1 MNCRLN
7 ICKEKARNIRNLKS
21 KMKME
26 NRTEISSLGEF
37 GLIDHLTQNIE
48 LQNASSIVGVGDD
61 AAVIDHF
68 GKQTVVTTDLL
79 IEGVHFDLMYTP
91 LKHLGYKSVIV
102 NLSDVYAM
110 NATPTQITM
119 SIGISNRF
127 GVEALDEFYEGVYAA
142 CEKYGV
148 DLVGGDTASSQKG
161 FIISVTAIG
170 EVTPDKFV
178 KRSTAQKGD
187 LLCVSGD
194 LGAAYLGLLFLERE
208 KKIFLESP
216 SVQPDLE
223 GESYVVGRLLKPE
236 ARKNIIDFLAE
247 HSIIP
252 TSMMDISDGLSS
264 EIIHICKQSNLGC
277 VLYEEKIPVAE
288 ATKNAAFKFEI
299 DPTACALSGGEDY
312 ELLFT
317 IHQSDYEKIVLSE
330 EISVIGHM
338 TDAAEGAKIITK
350 GNNEFPITAQGWDA
364 IEEKLNSSMKI
375 LFNMQCVREDWQL
388 APDSH
393 RDGNWQT
400 ANSYSFGKG
409 FFFLP
414 IVYCLLSIAYLQ
426 FLFRI

>member
-1 MNCRLN
+1 MS
-7 ICKEKARNIRNLKS
+7 EQ
-21 KMKME
+21 
-26 NRTEISSLGEF
+26 RTEISSLGEF
-37 GLIDHLTQNIE
+37 GLIEHLTRNIE

-68 GKQTVVTTDLL
+68 GKQTVITTDLL

-119 SIGISNRF
+119 SLGISNRF

-148 DLVGGDTASSQKG
+148 DLIGGDTASSQKG

-170 EVTPDKFV
+170 EVTPDKYV
-178 KRSTAQKGD
+178 MRSGAKNGD
-187 LLCVSGD
+187 LVCVSGD
-194 LGAAYLGLLFLERE
+194 LGGAYIGLLFLERE
-208 KKIFLESP
+208 KQIYLENP
-216 SVQPDLE
+216 AIQPDLE

-236 ARKNIIDFLAE
+236 AGKNIIDFFAE
-247 HSIIP
+247 HSITP

-264 EIIHICKQSNLGC
+264 EILHICKESNVGC

-288 ATKNAAFKFEI
+288 ETKKAAFKFEI

-317 IHQSDYEKIVLSE
+317 IPQSDHEKIVLSE
-330 EISVIGHM
+330 EISVVGYI
-338 TDAAEGAKIITK
+338 TDAEEGAKIITK
-350 GNNEFPITAQGWDA
+350 GNNTFPITAQGWDA
-364 IEEKLNSSMKI
+364 LKK
-375 LFNMQCVREDWQL
+375 
-388 APDSH
+388 
-393 RDGNWQT
+393 
-400 ANSYSFGKG
+400 K
-409 FFFLP
+409 
-414 IVYCLLSIAYLQ
+414 
-426 FLFRI
+426 